1 MSELENV
8 QVGDDVIMR
17 ICGGAGQEIVNRTKI
32 IKVTKTQITVK
43 DGTRFLKNGLK
54 VGEGKKKRGWFTFLY
69 TEKEYLGLTR
79 RLVTNEHN

>member
-1 MSELENV
+1 MSEIENV

-54 VGEGKKKRGWFTFLY
+54 VGEGKKKKGWFTFLY
-69 TEKEYLGLTR
+69 TEKEYLDFNKKIGKK
-79 RLVTNEHN
+79 